1 MNYYDEPV
9 DLPTLRDFAYSL
21 VWTLIAMF
29 VFSPFVEW
37 LK

>member
-9 DLPTLRDFAYSL
+9 DLPTLRDLAEAFAI
-21 VWTLIAMF
+21 TLLAIFA
-29 VFSPFVEW
+29 SYPFVEW